1 MPALP
6 PSPPPALVL
15 FKASQLIGFG
25 LFVAVVVGLSVVY
38 FTILYFVSLR
48 KEERERVVDAEKA
61 GQEESVVA
69 SVVDEPAVITTKQ
82 IAAAAA
88 LTAARLNLPKHES
101 VAAVPVSN
109 FAVEKVIVTHATR
122 LRHRDTD
129 IVAARFG
136 ARQTRARLG
145 SSPLR
150 AVFLAAP
157 APAHPAAVV
166 VTPAVLGASQNA
178 NVTASL
184 RRAAHVK
191 RPLASKTQSVMRSS
205 GEWLKGASSSTH
217 SSPTHRA
224 HLANKENAGAA
235 QLQLQLP
242 RRAFIR

>member
-6 PSPPPALVL
+6 SSPPPSLGL
-15 FKASQLIGFG
+15 FKASQPIGFG
-25 LFVAVVVGLSVVY
+25 VFVAVVVAVSVIY
-38 FTILYFVSLR
+38 FVILYFVALR
-48 KEERERVVDAEKA
+48 REERERVVDIEKA
-61 GQEESVVA
+61 GEEDSVAVA
-69 SVVDEPAVITTKQ
+69 SVDEPAVITTKQ

-101 VAAVPVSN
+101 VAAVPVSS
-109 FAVEKVIVTHATR
+109 FAIDKVIVTQVAR

-136 ARQTRARLG
+136 ARQTGARLG
-145 SSPLR
+145 PSPLR

-157 APAHPAAVV
+157 APAHPPVV
-166 VTPAVLGASQNA
+166 VTTPAVLGASQNG

-191 RPLASKTQSVMRSS
+191 RPLASIDKTKTVMRSS

-217 SSPTHRA
+217 SSSPHRA

-235 QLQLQLP
+235 QVQLP
-242 RRAFIR
+242 RRAVIR

>member
-48 KEERERVVDAEKA
+48 KEERERAVDAEKA
-61 GQEESVVA
+61 GQEESVVV

-101 VAAVPVSN
+101 VAAVPVS
-109 FAVEKVIVTHATR
+109 AVEKVIVTHATR

-129 IVAARFG
+129 IVAVRFG

-145 SSPLR
+145 PSPLR

-166 VTPAVLGASQNA
+166 VTPAVLGASQNG
-178 NVTASL
+178 NVSASL

-191 RPLASKTQSVMRSS
+191 RPSAFKTQSVMRSS
-205 GEWLKGASSSTH
+205 GEWLKSSSTH
-217 SSPTHRA
+217 NSPTHRA